1 MTPEHHTN
9 HRTIPDIQ
17 PRVSRTD
24 YPEVEEPNGWKDRAE
39 KLELDVS
46 ELSSKL
52 SVKFKDEKTKIDT
65 AHELCKQSI
74 VMIQRLQEITNH
86 KDFRTAM
93 AVSAAQGFTYEG
105 PWIKDEANALGKSI
119 QEFQKV
125 WGADP
130 SQQTQVK

>member
-17 PRVSRTD
+17 PRLAPRVTVD
-24 YPEVEEPNGWKDRAE
+24 DMDELNGWKTRAE
-39 KLELDVS
+39 KLQGELD
-46 ELSSKL
+46 ELTAKSK
-52 SVKFKDEKTKIDT
+52 SDQTRIDT

-74 VMIQRLQEITNH
+74 VIIQRLQEITNH

-119 QEFQKV
+119 QDFQNV

>member
-1 MTPEHHTN
+1 MINNDTGNTRHKNPLME
-9 HRTIPDIQ
+9 PD
-17 PRVSRTD
+17 
-24 YPEVEEPNGWKDRAE
+24 ENEENNGWKARAE
-39 KLELDVS
+39 KLEVDVS

-52 SVKFKDEKTKIDT
+52 SAKVKDDKTRIDT
-65 AHELCKQSI
+65 AHTMCKQAI
-74 VMIQRLQEITNH
+74 VMIQRLEEISKN
-86 KDFRTAM
+86 KDFQTVM
-93 AVSAAQGFTYEG
+93 AISATQGFTYTG